1 VTPTDTDRPETDKE
15 RVLVA
20 LLLRIWDPIG
30 VQPGV
35 HAPANEYDSYVQGVL
50 SIIHSDGDAAALAAF
65 LENVRTVRM
74 GLGASTRRDQA
85 MAIAIL
91 AAVELLAPPSPSPG
105 PAPASSDPLPTARQ
119 RELLG
124 DMIHAAFVE
133 VRVLGQAG
141 HAEQAADLADAFHNI
156 SKVRWSTPDPAE
168 TPDTPP
174 RAAAGQ
180 GSLTWEIR
188 AVTAFAAPMS
198 RCDEAVR
205 FFLGVGASA
214 A

>member
-1 VTPTDTDRPETDKE
+1 MTPTDTDCPATDKE
-15 RVLVA
+15 RVLVT

-65 LENVRTVRM
+65 LEDVRTVRM

-91 AAVELLAPPSPSPG
+91 AAVELLGHRSPSPG

-119 RELLG
+119 RELLC

-141 HAEQAADLADAFHNI
+141 LAEQAADLADAFHNI
-156 SKVRWSTPDPAE
+156 PKEMYGWGGFTWAGFRGMLARYQRKWRGSDWVSGPDYLAMLDQVQRE
-168 TPDTPP
+168 
-174 RAAAGQ
+174 G
-180 GSLTWEIR
+180 
-188 AVTAFAAPMS
+188 
-198 RCDEAVR
+198 
-205 FFLGVGASA
+205 
-214 A
+214 